1 MQGITIILANLA
13 TLVLEAFFPFIHF
26 GSAVSE
32 DAFYADLAQPSEVAE
47 SFFFFI
53 AILPGD
59 ALVAY
64 RLWIIRRRNMK
75 VVIFP
80 MFALVGLFSTS
91 HLTAI
96 LTAYSDNY
104 DDERAVKTDGN
115 VDSLEGRD
123 MKGK

>member
-26 GSAVSE
+26 GNAVNE
-32 DAFYADLAQPSEVAE
+32 DAFYANLAHPSDVAE
-47 SFFFFI
+47 SFLFFI

-64 RLWIIRRRNMK
+64 LLWIIRRRNMK

-80 MFALVGLFSTS
+80 MFALVGLFT
-91 HLTAI
+91 
-96 LTAYSDNY
+96 YSDNY

-123 MKGK
+123 MKVK